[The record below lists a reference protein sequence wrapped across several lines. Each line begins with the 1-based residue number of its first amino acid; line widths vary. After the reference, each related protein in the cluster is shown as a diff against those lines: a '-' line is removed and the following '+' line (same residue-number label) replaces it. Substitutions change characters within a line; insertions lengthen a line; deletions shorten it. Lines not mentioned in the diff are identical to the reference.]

1 MMGISVEL
9 NIFLK
14 FLRLNTINEIIVAL
28 KIFKKR
34 KIIEANVNKNE
45 VQSLQK

>member
-1 MMGISVEL
+1 MGISVEL

-28 KIFKKR
+28 KIFEKR
-34 KIIEANVNKNE
+34 KIIETNVNKNE